1 MLFYY
6 FGFSKLKKNIKISL
20 FLLFNVEKNIN
31 LKKLIIYS
39 VTLIFIIL
47 YTQNLVCENYKLR
60 GIDVRNGLS
69 QNTVSCIYEDKFGLI
84 WVGTNN
90 GLNRLEGEKIEIF
103 YSDTD
108 NGYSL
113 KSDKVVDIKE
123 DNRNRLWL
131 ATPGV
136 GVSYYNYKKNCFK
149 LLDITYKNN
158 QQLVQSI
165 EVDTLLNTIWLAT
178 DGGGIFS
185 YNYVTKRKRDY
196 FNLINKEV
204 LSTEFKAIKKI
215 GKFIYCGNTQG
226 QIIEY
231 NIDNNS
237 TRVFKVADTK
247 VMNIEKQSDNLF
259 VTTEGNGYFL
269 FNPKSNK
276 KQQQI
281 INHVNDNES
290 AYTHIK
296 SCFKIKENEFVIVAL
311 DGISYIRIDN
321 NTIYITK
328 RINDKNSNLS
338 YNSFMSVII
347 DSKGTEWYGSNGVG
361 LFYRN
366 EYFNTFKILKNR
378 VNELTFNSVRS
389 INVIDDELW
398 VGGYGGLNKF
408 NKENV
413 ISEKVP
419 YVKLKKE
426 KEDWESFINSKSIYC
441 TLQDPFNSDIVWI
454 GSEDRGLYKYSKS
467 RNKYKFI
474 KFNRLNDLDNIV
486 SSVFTISIYE
496 KNLIAGTSN
505 GIIAFEPNTE
515 TSGLIE
521 TINEEIGKN
530 VLHVRNMF
538 VDGNLLYCVFDGVG
552 TYTYSF
558 ENAKLTSL
566 SESYPSID
574 ISVFK
579 NANSINRV
587 GNKLIL
593 CTKEKGFYI
602 LNSIDSTFINF
613 YTGNGLNNNCIYQ
626 VLEDGSNNL
635 WVSTNKGISKVNL
648 TTNIIINF
656 DNKIFELNSEYNLNA
671 SFKQSN
677 NSLYFGGTDGI
688 VNFDPTSI
696 LNYDFNPNLIIKS
709 VELNSK
715 DSIYYYYFITDDT
728 ISVPFVDD
736 LIEVEIMTD
745 EYLFNKGIRYKYRSN
760 ESKWI
765 FSTNDKIRLT
775 NLKSGLNK
783 IEIQVFNNKGVINQR
798 ITFFINQQESILTV
812 SSLITAIAIGLLVV
826 IYLVYRKFIHTNNKN
841 NRVLKEENEKLNK
854 EIEHIAYLNNLIE
867 TNISNVIWK
876 TDKNFNFEYFTT
888 NLYSYYGIKKDVEM
902 YNLSNIYIKEDLLE
916 LKEEII
922 RLKQFRKKIER
933 KLFHRNSFKTISE
946 YSDVLLT
953 ITVDIN
959 GEFEGLIGVVVD
971 NKEQKKARLQI
982 IEREEL
988 FSTLVSTILEPVL
1001 ITNWSGEILFAN
1013 NEAKSVLE
1021 ITQNDLSEKNLFE
1034 YLEDSLSHELR
1045 KDCYMVKNGETFLK
1059 KEYELTVNNKL
1070 KTIEGN
1076 GTQLTYFG
1084 KTVFLLTF
1092 RDVTQKIKLIKE
1104 LTIAKIDAER
1114 SSELKTMYL
1123 SNLTHELK
1131 TPINAI
1137 SGFTDIII
1145 SKNEDNEHKNYLQ
1158 SIKSSANLLLQ
1169 LINDLLFYTKAE
1181 TGRLELRPVPTN
1193 LKTLVSEIENIF
1205 SLELKRKNLKF
1216 NKIINTNG
1224 IEQLLN
1230 IDQLKFKQILINLL
1244 NNSIKYTDSGKISLS
1259 IVLSSVNKSQV
1270 DLDLT
1275 IEDTGKGIPK
1285 SRLKEIFSAFKQ
1297 VNISDENVGFGL
1309 GLAIVK
1315 RILDTMKGTIVVE
1328 SELEKGSKF
1337 IVKIKNINLVINQ
1350 ANKTDDSK
1358 ENQNKLI
1365 EKIINSDNKLGIYS
1379 YEILDEMQLMING
1392 RFSNKLKNINTN
1404 FLLKD
1409 ISEFAEQLYNIADEK
1424 GIDFILNYA
1433 EELKSASKAIEVEK
1447 INYLLENFYKLV
1459 ELINRL
1465 MEKRNGN

>member
-1 MLFYY
+1 M
-6 FGFSKLKKNIKISL
+6 
-20 FLLFNVEKNIN
+20 EKNIN
-31 LKKLIIYS
+31 LRQLIVYSFVLILIILNS
-39 VTLIFIIL
+39 QL
-47 YTQNLVCENYKLR
+47 LVSENYKLR

-69 QNTVSCIYEDKFGLI
+69 QNTVNSIYEDKFGLI
-84 WVGTNN
+84 WVGTND
-90 GLNRLEGEKIEIF
+90 GLNRLEGDKIEIF

-108 NGYSL
+108 NDYSL
-113 KSDKVVDIKE
+113 RSDKVLDIKE

-136 GVSYYNYKKNCFK
+136 GISYYNYKKNCFK
-149 LLDITYKNN
+149 FLDISYKNN

-165 EVDTLLNTIWLAT
+165 EVDTLHNTLWVAT
-178 DGGGIFS
+178 DGGGVFS

-196 FNLINKEV
+196 FNRINSEI

-215 GKFIYCGNTQG
+215 GKYIYCGNAQG

-231 NIDNNS
+231 NINNNS
-237 TRVFKVADTK
+237 TRIFKVADTK
-247 VMNIEKQSDNLF
+247 VMNIEKQDDKLF
-259 VTTEGNGYFL
+259 VTTESNGYFL
-269 FNPKSNK
+269 FNPNTNVINRQIVNADNK
-276 KQQQI
+276 
-281 INHVNDNES
+281 NEI
-290 AYTHIK
+290 AYTLIK
-296 SCFKIKENEFVIVAL
+296 SCYKINEHKFVIASI
-311 DGISYIRIDN
+311 DGISYLRIDKD
-321 NTIYITK
+321 TIYIIK
-328 RINDKNSNLS
+328 RINNKNTDINYS
-338 YNSFMSVII
+338 SFLSVII
-347 DSKGTEWYGSNGVG
+347 DSKGTEWFGSNGSG
-361 LFYRN
+361 LFYNN
-366 EYFNTFKILKNR
+366 EYFNSFKIIKNK
-378 VNELTFNSVRS
+378 VNELSFSSVRG
-389 INVIDDELW
+389 INQIDDRLW
-398 VGGYGGLNKF
+398 IGGYGGLNKYNNLT
-408 NKENV
+408 NKMEYFPYAPLKTEIEEWYSH
-413 ISEKVP
+413 IS
-419 YVKLKKE
+419 
-426 KEDWESFINSKSIYC
+426 SKSIYC
-441 TLQDPFNSDIVWI
+441 FLQDPFNSDFVWI
-454 GSEDRGLYKYSKS
+454 GSEDNGLYKYSKS
-467 RNKYKFI
+467 RNKFKFI
-474 KFNRLNDLDNIV
+474 NFGKLNSLNNRVN
-486 SSVFTISIYE
+486 SVFTICKYK
-496 KNLIAGTSN
+496 KNLIIGTAN
-505 GIIAFEPNTE
+505 GIIAFEPKTE
-515 TSGLIE
+515 TFGLLE
-521 TINEEIGKN
+521 SINEDIQKD

-538 VDGNLLYCVFDGVG
+538 VDGNLLYCVFEGVG

-566 SESYPSID
+566 SESFPSID
-574 ISVFK
+574 KSMFM
-579 NANSINRV
+579 NANSISQL
-587 GNKLIL
+587 GDKLIL

-602 LNSIDSTFINF
+602 LNTKDSSFVNYF
-613 YTGNGLNNNCIYQ
+613 TGNGLNNNYVYH
-626 VLEDGSNNL
+626 VLEDGNNNL
-635 WVSTNKGISKVNL
+635 WLSTNKGISKIDLSTNL
-648 TTNIIINF
+648 VTNF

-671 SFKQSN
+671 AFKLNN

-688 VNFDPTSI
+688 VNFNPSLI
-696 LNYDFNPNLIIKS
+696 SNYSFNPNLIIKS

-736 LIEVEIMTD
+736 LVEIELMTD
-745 EYLFNKGIRYKYRSN
+745 EYLFKKGIRYEYRTN
-760 ESKWI
+760 GSKWI
-765 FSTNDKIRLT
+765 SSTNDRIRLT
-775 NLKSGLNK
+775 NLKAGMNK
-783 IEIQVFNNKGVINQR
+783 IDIQVYDNKGGINQR
-798 ITFFINQQESILTV
+798 ITFYIDQSESMINTGWSFASLAILL
-812 SSLITAIAIGLLVV
+812 LII
-826 IYLVYRKFIHTNNKN
+826 VYFLYKKFIRKSNKSN
-841 NRVLKEENEKLNK
+841 KILFEQNEKLSK
-854 EIEHIAYLNNLIE
+854 ELIGITYLNNLIE
-867 TNISNVIWK
+867 TNTSNVIWK
-876 TDKNFNFEYFTT
+876 TDKNFNFEYYTSNIF
-888 NLYSYYGIKKDVEM
+888 NYYGLNKDAEIL
-902 YNLSNIYIKEDLLE
+902 NLTSIYVNDDILE
-916 LKEEII
+916 LKEEIVK
-922 RLKQFRKKIER
+922 LKQFRKKIER
-933 KLFHRNSFKTISE
+933 KLFHKSPSKSINE
-946 YSDVLLT
+946 YSDVVLT
-953 ITVDIN
+953 ITVDTK
-959 GEFEGLIGVVVD
+959 GEFDGLIGVVVD
-971 NKEQKKARLQI
+971 NKEQQKAKLQI

-1021 ITQNDLSEKNLFE
+1021 ITQNDLTEKNLFE
-1034 YLEDSLSHELR
+1034 YLEDTLSHELR
-1045 KDCYMVKNGETFLK
+1045 KDCYIVKNGETFMK
-1059 KEYELTVNNKL
+1059 KEYELIVNNKL

-1145 SKNEDNEHKNYLQ
+1145 SKNEDSEHKNYLQ

-1193 LKTLVSEIENIF
+1193 IKTLVSEIENIF
-1205 SLELKRKNLKF
+1205 NLELKRKNLKF
-1216 NKIINTNG
+1216 TKLINTNG

-1259 IVLSSVNKSQV
+1259 IILSSVSKSQV

-1315 RILDTMKGTIVVE
+1315 RILDTMKGTIIVE

-1350 ANKTDDSK
+1350 AVKAEDSK

-1365 EKIINSDNKLGIYS
+1365 EKLISRDNKLGIYS
-1379 YEILDEMQLMING
+1379 YEILDEIQLMLNG
-1392 RFSNKLKNINTN
+1392 RFSSKLKNINTN

-1409 ISEFAEQLYNIADEK
+1409 ISEFAEQLYNVAEEK
-1424 GIDFILNYA
+1424 GIDFIKYYA